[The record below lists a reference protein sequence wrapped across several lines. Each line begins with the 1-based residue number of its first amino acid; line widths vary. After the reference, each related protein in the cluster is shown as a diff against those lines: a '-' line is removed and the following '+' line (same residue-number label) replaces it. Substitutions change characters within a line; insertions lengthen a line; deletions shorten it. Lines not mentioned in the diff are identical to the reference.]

1 MHVFAP
7 PRVRRCRWIEI
18 WRKNLW
24 VDEPQSSSS
33 QNQNK
38 QTIWD
43 FWVLDTCVTFEI
55 RIVLTIGLFVRNSFW
70 SPIIVCCSMRTLF
83 QCRLSVPAKA
93 WQRVGSQVLRFCT
106 IVPDTGQDDQR
117 NKLSKLQQTELYELE
132 GSKIVINTG
141 ENFSKTFILNF
152 VLTRPLAHASFYG
165 CELICIGLKFTLKNQ
180 SLIPKGRG

>member
-1 MHVFAP
+1 MILRLQDFVDAVESKFDAKIFELTSH
-7 PRVRRCRWIEI
+7 RVEALLHKIKINRPSGYLCDI
-18 WRKNLW
+18 W
-24 VDEPQSSSS
+24 
-33 QNQNK
+33 NK
-38 QTIWD
+38 D
-43 FWVLDTCVTFEI
+43 
-55 RIVLTIGLFVRNSFW
+55 GLFVGNPFW
-70 SPIIVCCSMRTLF
+70 SPIIVCFSMRTLF

-132 GSKIVINTG
+132 GSKIVISTG
-141 ENFSKTFILNF
+141 ENFSKTLILNF

-165 CELICIGLKFTLKNQ
+165 CELICIGLKFTLKKQ